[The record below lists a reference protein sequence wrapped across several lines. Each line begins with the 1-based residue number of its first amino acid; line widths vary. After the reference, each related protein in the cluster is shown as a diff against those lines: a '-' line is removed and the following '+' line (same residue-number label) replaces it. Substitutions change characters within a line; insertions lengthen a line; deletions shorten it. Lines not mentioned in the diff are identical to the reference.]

1 MWSTRVTCDHPSSP
15 SEKVNDHPTTTEL
28 PWCFSNPAKR
38 QSNQDLVYAMNLK
51 VCFYEPNLAK
61 HEDNWRE
68 LRQQLPKRRTPWT
81 TDIRT
86 TIVSIIFIGQFI
98 IIDFILTELLKETS
112 QFFWGEFSPWKQRS
126 LGWDGDVSGN
136 PQGFYDL
143 AACSLLTNFRIKLS
157 GPQTVDNS
165 MKYIKLYIG
174 QTSIFLRIYCTSERD
189 EISLADTCGLCRFSL

>member
-1 MWSTRVTCDHPSSP
+1 MTICHFQPKRS
-15 SEKVNDHPTTTEL
+15 TTEL

-38 QSNQDLVYAMNLK
+38 QSNQDLAYAMNLK
-51 VCFYEPNLAK
+51 VCFYEPNLATQ
-61 HEDNWRE
+61 EDNWRE
-68 LRQQLPKRRTPWT
+68 LGQHLPKRRTPWT

-86 TIVSIIFIGQFI
+86 NIVSIIFIGQFI

-126 LGWDGDVSGN
+126 LGWGGDVSGN
-136 PQGFYDL
+136 PQEFYDL
-143 AACSLLTNFRIKLS
+143 AACSLLTNFRIKQGS
-157 GPQTVDNS
+157 TNS
-165 MKYIKLYIG
+165 CEFNELYKLYIG